1 MSWFKIKNTESTE
14 RWKTSFRKE
23 NVEIADLHKP
33 IFNKIMTTQESCINY
48 NFVAPLE

>member
-1 MSWFKIKNTESTE
+1 MSWFKIKNRKHR

-23 NVEIADLHKP
+23 NVEIADLHEP
-33 IFNKIMTTQESCINY
+33 ILNKIMTTQESCINY